1 MCDGPDAW
9 FVTPNAMVFGAALA
23 RGFMDAR
30 AHAPLHAFVRAYAA
44 ARGDAAGGGA
54 LADGWESPQTSVML
68 VDVRWARET
77 LGAFWRAVDET
88 GCVYDNR
95 WGDLP
100 LWGAALALHGE
111 RAAILP
117 LSYEHGSHLQLVLPG
132 YDSADS

>member
-1 MCDGPDAW
+1 MKADLGRAFDAPQ
-9 FVTPNAMVFGAALA
+9 FT
-23 RGFMDAR
+23 RG
-30 AHAPLHAFVRAYAA
+30 LHAFVRAYAA

-77 LGAFWRAVDET
+77 LGAFWRAVDAT

-117 LSYEHGSHLQLVLPG
+117 LSYEHGSHMQLVSPG
-132 YDSADS
+132 YDADGA